1 MTAPHPG
8 PLPAHAGRGS
18 FLIRLSLVAFTV
30 FGVLHLA
37 GFREHMAFV
46 SGTAPA
52 SGTSLVSGLV
62 YAGAWF
68 FAVLVAPVFLLSGLV
83 LRAGAKLSR
92 G

>member
-1 MTAPHPG
+1 
-8 PLPAHAGRGS
+8 
-18 FLIRLSLVAFTV
+18 LIRLSLVAFTV

>member
-1 MTAPHPG
+1 
-8 PLPAHAGRGS
+8 
-18 FLIRLSLVAFTV
+18 
-30 FGVLHLA
+30 
-37 GFREHMAFV
+37 
-46 SGTAPA
+46 
-52 SGTSLVSGLV
+52 LVSGLV